1 MVNPEN
7 LRIGDALE
15 SPDGVLF
22 HVGSID
28 GDFVHLEYKGH
39 KYGAFKMYGKHTR
52 AFWAGSRLMGSLP
65 KDATGGGGPQEGRP
79 ARQWANQVHG
89 DQTSIPG
96 LSPDAPT
103 TVNAAGGKQ
112 SAVPYRADLIP
123 ARAILQVS
131 SVLHTGALK
140 YGDDNWHV
148 IPTRDHLNHALTH
161 VFAHLAG
168 DAQDDHLGHA
178 ATRLLMALEIEARTT
193 GNNGNA
199 EKDPIH

>member
-28 GDFVHLEYKGH
+28 GDFVNLEYKGH

-65 KDATGGGGPQEGRP
+65 KDAVGGGGPQK
-79 ARQWANQVHG
+79 A
-89 DQTSIPG
+89 TLPG
-96 LSPDAPT
+96 LSPDTPT

-123 ARAILQVS
+123 ARAILRVS

-161 VFAHLAG
+161 VFAYLAG

-178 ATRLLMALEIEARTT
+178 ATRLLMALEIDARTT
-193 GNNGNA
+193 GDNGHA
-199 EKDPIH
+199 EKTTQHQRATQAGA

>member
-1 MVNPEN
+1 MVNPES
-7 LRIGDALE
+7 LGVGDLIELPGGRLIRVNQIA
-15 SPDGVLF
+15 
-22 HVGSID
+22 
-28 GDFVHLEYKGH
+28 GDMVWFADLAGKLLAGPTP
-39 KYGAFKMYGKHTR
+39 MYGTSSKV
-52 AFWAGSRLMGSLP
+52 FF
-65 KDATGGGGPQEGRP
+65 DACHMSASAHRVGGGPQVERP
-79 ARQWANQVHG
+79 ESKWVNQTHG

-96 LSPDAPT
+96 LSPDTPT
-103 TVNAAGGKQ
+103 AVNAAGGKQ

-131 SVLHTGALK
+131 AVLHTGALK
-140 YGDDNWHV
+140 YGHDNWHV

-193 GNNGNA
+193 GNNVHA
-199 EKDPIH
+199 EKDSIH

>member
-1 MVNPEN
+1 MVNPES
-7 LRIGDALE
+7 LGVGDLIELPGGRLIRVNQIA
-15 SPDGVLF
+15 
-22 HVGSID
+22 
-28 GDFVHLEYKGH
+28 GDMVWFADLAGKLLAGPTP
-39 KYGAFKMYGKHTR
+39 MYGTSSKV
-52 AFWAGSRLMGSLP
+52 FF
-65 KDATGGGGPQEGRP
+65 DACHMSAPAHRVGGGQQKAPL
-79 ARQWANQVHG
+79 
-89 DQTSIPG
+89 PG
-96 LSPDAPT
+96 LSPDTPT
-103 TVNAAGGKQ
+103 AVNAAGGKQ

-131 SVLHTGALK
+131 AVLHTGALK

-193 GNNGNA
+193 GNNKHA
-199 EKDPIH
+199 EKDSIH